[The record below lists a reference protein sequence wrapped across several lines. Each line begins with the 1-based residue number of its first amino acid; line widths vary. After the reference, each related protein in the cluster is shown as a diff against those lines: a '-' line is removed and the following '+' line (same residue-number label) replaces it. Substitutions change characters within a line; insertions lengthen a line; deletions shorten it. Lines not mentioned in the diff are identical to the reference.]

1 MILHSSSLPM
11 DLSMTALAAVDVVT
25 VDANVGAGIGAV

>member
-1 MILHSSSLPM
+1 MILHTASLPM

-25 VDANVGAGIGAV
+25 VDANVCAGIGAV

>member
-1 MILHSSSLPM
+1 MILHTCSLPM

-25 VDANVGAGIGAV
+25 VDAHVGAGIGAV